1 MSNELAVYES
11 SGDIAINRAPEEVL
25 EEAKKAA
32 KALGDVVRNKKKPV
46 IMNGEQYLEFEDW
59 QTVGRFYGV
68 TAKVISTEFIQ
79 YGEVQGFEAK
89 AVAVRPDGMEVSAAE
104 AMCMNDEPNWKSKPL
119 FQLRSMAQTRACA
132 KALRNCLA
140 WVVVLAGYR
149 ATPAEE
155 IQDMAQQK
163 TDIKPPQ
170 SKSAPI
176 PSEPG
181 KSAKESFI
189 AELSNHVKGDVAQ
202 FKKLMREFTAFGDN
216 KGIDDVAKL
225 TEKWAGSALGKLR
238 KLVAEKATKPE
249 DVQDAE
255 SCTKDPF
262 TCGVSMFDEKDKAFC
277 GDNNQIPCKY
287 QTVKETF

>member
-25 EEAKKAA
+25 EEAKKVA

-225 TEKWAGSALGKLR
+225 TEKWSGSALGKLR
-238 KLVAEKATKPE
+238 KVVAEKTTKPE
-249 DVQDAE
+249 DQEQE
-255 SCTKDPF
+255 SCTKDPL
-262 TCGVSMFDEKDKAFC
+262 TCGESMFDEKDKAFC

>member
-68 TAKVISTEFIQ
+68 TAKVTSTDYIQ

-170 SKSAPI
+170 PKSDSPQQPEPQSGLISDAQSKRFYAIAKGAGWTDESLKKWLMDNYQI
-176 PSEPG
+176 DSTKKITKQQYENICEI
-181 KSAKESFI
+181 AKEGPG
-189 AELSNHVKGDVAQ
+189 A
-202 FKKLMREFTAFGDN
+202 
-216 KGIDDVAKL
+216 
-225 TEKWAGSALGKLR
+225 
-238 KLVAEKATKPE
+238 
-249 DVQDAE
+249 
-255 SCTKDPF
+255 
-262 TCGVSMFDEKDKAFC
+262 
-277 GDNNQIPCKY
+277 
-287 QTVKETF
+287 